1 LARQGKLTMPQTTP
15 YPVQYLIVAD
25 DGELAIYDLP
35 LGVDAEIAVAD
46 VIAAHDLDI
55 AESSSPDAWLLTL
68 GLQHGRPCIEEHRS
82 IWLPDYDPDA
92 AADPSTSSGQVLDEE
107 PETLEGEIPGPD
119 YYEETFGL

>member
-1 LARQGKLTMPQTTP
+1 MPQTTP

-25 DGELAIYDLP
+25 DGELEIYALP
-35 LGVDAEIAVAD
+35 LGVDAEIAIAD

-55 AESSSPDAWLLTL
+55 DESSSPDAWLLTL
-68 GLQHGRPCIEEHRS
+68 GIQHGQPCIEEQRS

-92 AADPSTSSGQVLDEE
+92 AADLDEE
-107 PETLEGEIPGPD
+107 PETLAGEIPGPD